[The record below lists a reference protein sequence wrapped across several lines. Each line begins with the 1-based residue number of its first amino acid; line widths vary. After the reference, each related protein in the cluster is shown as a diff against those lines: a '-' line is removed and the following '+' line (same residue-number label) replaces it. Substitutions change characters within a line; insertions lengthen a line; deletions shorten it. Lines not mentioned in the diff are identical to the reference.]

1 MKLVASVSQHANINL
16 KALFSETRISVS
28 SSRMDWELS
37 IRLAIKLG
45 KELSIRL
52 AINSGIKEIIYFFQE
67 KLSLSSE
74 NRFY

>member
-1 MKLVASVSQHANINL
+1 MKLVASVSQHAHINL
-16 KALFSETRISVS
+16 KALFSETRNSVS

-37 IRLAIKLG
+37 IRLVIKLG

-67 KLSLSSE
+67 KLYLSSE